1 MLIRWCSYVFSHHR
15 WCGRPG
21 WGDHALICWAGRHG
35 ALWRHPWKEP
45 QTDQNGFPMK
55 CPLPTPCNQVSEI
68 TDSLTHFL
76 THYPQ
81 LCWTLSTHR
90 SKDTELKMLWLPFI
104 PCSASVVSCFVLY
117 FSGSSSPYET
127 KQFLDASQI
136 RSAHSVFFL
145 CVSHPSGSW
154 NLISGSAFWRFAWS
168 LFMRFCQQVQFSSQ
182 MRNDVYQ
189 REIRSVIYQLSVVTW
204 TMSIKTLNTHTHKEA

>member
-1 MLIRWCSYVFSHHR
+1 MLLCLLIPPVTWEA
-15 WCGRPG
+15 WLGRPCPDMLSLEA
-21 WGDHALICWAGRHG
+21 WSSLTPSQKIASDWLER
-35 ALWRHPWKEP
+35 LS
-45 QTDQNGFPMK
+45 MK

-76 THYPQ
+76 TDYPQ

-90 SKDTELKMLWLPFI
+90 SKDTELKMLWLPFV

-117 FSGSSSPYET
+117 FSGSSPYET

-136 RSAHSVFFL
+136 RSARSVIFL

-189 REIRSVIYQLSVVTW
+189 GEIRSVIYQLSVVTW
-204 TMSIKTLNTHTHKEA
+204 TMSIKTQNTHMHKET